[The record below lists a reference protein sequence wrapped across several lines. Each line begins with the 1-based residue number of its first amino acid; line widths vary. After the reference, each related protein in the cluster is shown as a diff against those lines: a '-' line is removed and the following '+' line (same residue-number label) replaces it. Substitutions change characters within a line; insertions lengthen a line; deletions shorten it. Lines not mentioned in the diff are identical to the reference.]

1 MRRKRTVSLLIL
13 CLYILA
19 LAGCWDA
26 RELDTL
32 SIVAGVG
39 IDASGQ
45 PGEYDFTMLVGK
57 AQKSK
62 SSGAS
67 STQNAPY
74 LLLTTTNKSMSLALD
89 DIRFKSSRELFL
101 HPNQIIVFGKDLACQ
116 GLGPVLD
123 MFIRDHE
130 SRLEVWAFVADG
142 RAGDILATDTKQEPI
157 PAAAIERMT
166 RDASGISKY
175 FGTKMIELFSRLAD
189 KGTSAILPVIS
200 RTQEK
205 DSLNLALSG
214 SAVFNDDKMVGT
226 LNAEETQ
233 GYVYAMGDM
242 HDGILEVP
250 MQDGTA
256 ILEISKVSSKASPF
270 LKDGKV
276 TIKLDVDTL
285 LAVGELQGFPNQNM
299 GTLMPQIEK
308 AAAAGIVNQIVDTFI
323 KTQSLKTDIYGYGI
337 SIYRKYPKEWEKMK
351 DNWDN
356 IYSGIEL
363 NVTVKTQLTN
373 TGLIVDSLDMRGTK

>member
-1 MRRKRTVSLLIL
+1 MRRRRAISLLIL

-19 LAGCWDA
+19 LTGCWDA

-39 IDASGQ
+39 IDASSQ

-62 SSGAS
+62 SSGES
-67 STQNAPY
+67 NSQGTPY
-74 LLLTTTNKSMSLALD
+74 LLITSTSKSMLLAFEE
-89 DIRFKSSRELFL
+89 IRFKSSRELFL
-101 HPNQIIVFGKDLACQ
+101 HPNQVIIFGKDLAYQ

-166 RDASGISKY
+166 QNASGISKY

-189 KGTSAILPVIS
+189 KGTSAILPIIT
-200 RTQEK
+200 RTEEK
-205 DSLNLALSG
+205 DSLSLALSG
-214 SAVFNDDKMVGT
+214 SAIFNNDKMVGT
-226 LNAEETQ
+226 LNWNETQ
-233 GYVYAMGDM
+233 GYVYAMGDVE
-242 HDGILEVP
+242 DGILEVP

-256 ILEISKVSSKASPF
+256 VLEVSTLSSKASPI

-276 TIKLDVDTL
+276 TVKLVVDTRL
-285 LAVGELQGFPNQNM
+285 TVGELQGFQNQKM
-299 GTLMPQIEK
+299 DMLMTQIEK
-308 AAAAGIVNQIVDTFI
+308 AAAAKIIQEIVDTFL
-323 KTQSLKTDIYGYGI
+323 KTQSLKADIYGYGI
-337 SIYRKYPKEWEKMK
+337 SIYKEYPKEWEKMK

-363 NVTVKTQLTN
+363 NVTVKTQLSN
-373 TGLIVDSLDMRGTK
+373 TGLIADSLEMRGTK